1 MTKEQME
8 QFDPMDRVDIE
19 IERGFYNG
27 EDKHKTFKKPF
38 SPSIGYYQPVK
49 TDEDGMII

>member
-1 MTKEQME
+1 ME
-8 QFDPMDRVDIE
+8 QFDLMDRVDIE
-19 IERGFYNG
+19 VERGVYNE